1 MLLGKTA
8 HCRDRANVE
17 AEVTAPGARQ
27 PGDVW
32 RKQIIATA
40 DLGGGL
46 NLTAL
51 IRNEFSR
58 K

>member
-8 HCRDRANVE
+8 HGNDRANVE
-17 AEVTAPGARQ
+17 AEVTAPGTRQ

-40 DLGGGL
+40 GLEGGL
-46 NLTAL
+46 N
-51 IRNEFSR
+51 
-58 K
+58 